1 MMIKLRNVS
10 KVFHALDRD
19 VKILDDISYDFVEG
33 NIYAIVGASGSGK
46 TTLLNI
52 LGLLD
57 FDYQGSCRINGV
69 YANLQN
75 AAQVRNQWISYVYQ
89 KPIMFEK
96 LNYQDNINLP
106 HFLDGFLKP
115 LAEINKFLG
124 RLHLIPKQNN
134 KKMGQFSGGEVQR
147 LSLTRGILSERPI
160 LLLDETTSA
169 LDGCNKEAVK
179 NELLRLKRNHIIIFV
194 THDMEYA
201 KSLADHII
209 SIADGHLNEKI
220 VGETPTIF
228 KKLEA
233 NPKLKWGK
241 AFKIGISMLRS
252 NLKRVA
258 TFVSML
264 SGGLAGLCLAL
275 SLCQGFLDYFKI
287 VINQDVDPNV
297 YQITMK
303 NGSNVN
309 TEDLEY
315 FKLQYH
321 AKHGIVCDVLNGVV
335 CENETGKLFLL
346 INTIE
351 LGRVSIEYRYQPE
364 LGKTY
369 QISQDLYVA
378 LGEVHHLSINSTS
391 DPLLLVFS
399 PSMVFTTKGYVIK
412 TGSAELLERMDP
424 TSGQAESLYVY
435 SENPIKVVTGSP
447 YLVNHIYDSFYQ
459 PMQGIINGLRKGIIL
474 FCGISILISMLGIM
488 TIGLLDMLDRKKQIG
503 LLRLQG
509 WSAGDILKVLGCE
522 LGIRGF
528 LTLGI
533 ALVVTIT
540 GVINMNFIFENLL
553 EGESLHLTINV
564 PTLLLVAGL
573 TLILTIISNLFPL
586 YKLLHADL
594 NSNLHD

>member
-1 MMIKLRNVS
+1 MIKLRNVS
-10 KVFHALDRD
+10 KVFRALDRD

-75 AAQVRNQWISYVYQ
+75 AAQIRNQWISYVYQ

-309 TEDLEY
+309 TKDLEY

-321 AKHGIVCDVLNGVV
+321 AKHGIVCDILNGVV

-364 LGKTY
+364 LGETY